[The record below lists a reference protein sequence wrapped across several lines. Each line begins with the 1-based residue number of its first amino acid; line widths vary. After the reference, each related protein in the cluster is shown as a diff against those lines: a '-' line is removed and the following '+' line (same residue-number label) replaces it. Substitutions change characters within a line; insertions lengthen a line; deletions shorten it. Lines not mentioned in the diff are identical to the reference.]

1 MWETTLMVHIGQL
14 IKTVFDSKG
23 KSCTIEWF
31 ASQLNCKRANI
42 YNIFNR
48 PTIDSQ
54 LLEQISIILG
64 HDFFKDL
71 SDNMRISR
79 PAKSPVATE
88 RDARRELYDNMM
100 SGISRSVYRE
110 IRRLSLTK
118 QMADIAR
125 LNHLDDA
132 SSLLPPSQ
140 FTAFVMSKEGA
151 DMKPH
156 IHLWSITD
164 RYELRIG
171 LDECKLLS
179 VKHRGTAD
187 YTEAV
192 SAALQWLMFPSTIN
206 PMLSNRDM
214 AIVLY
219 TSLNAPKKA

>member
-1 MWETTLMVHIGQL
+1 MVHIGQL

-71 SDNMRISR
+71 SNNMLVTR
-79 PAKSPVATE
+79 PEKSPASTE
-88 RDARRELYDNMM
+88 HDAKRELYDNMM

-110 IRRLSLTK
+110 IRRLSLTR
-118 QMADIAR
+118 QIADVAR
-125 LNHLDDA
+125 LNHLDDEN
-132 SSLLPPSQ
+132 SMLPPSR
-140 FTAFVMSKEGA
+140 FAVFVMGEE
-151 DMKPH
+151 DPDVKPH
-156 IHLWSITD
+156 MHLRSIAD

-171 LDECKLLS
+171 FDECGLLS
-179 VKHRGTAD
+179 VKRRGNAD
-187 YTEAV
+187 YKEAL
-192 SAALQWLMFPSTIN
+192 AAAMQWLMVPSAIN
-206 PMLSNRDM
+206 PTLSNRDM
-214 AIVLY
+214 ALVLY
-219 TSLNAPKKA
+219 TSLNAPQKGLGPDS